1 MLLHH
6 IFVSQWRAEQTVKVQ
21 HTHRSVQDVLRQGD
35 VVIRHDARD
44 PSPVLRSPQDTVQV
58 GKVQEDVITFLCP
71 VAQFPVSH
79 L

>member
-6 IFVSQWRAEQTVKVQ
+6 FFVPQWRDENTLNVQ
-21 HTHRSVQDVLRQGD
+21 QSHRAVEDVLRQGD

-44 PSPVLRSPQDTVQV
+44 PSSFLRSPQDAVEV
-58 GKVQEDVITFLCP
+58 GKVQEDVISFFRP